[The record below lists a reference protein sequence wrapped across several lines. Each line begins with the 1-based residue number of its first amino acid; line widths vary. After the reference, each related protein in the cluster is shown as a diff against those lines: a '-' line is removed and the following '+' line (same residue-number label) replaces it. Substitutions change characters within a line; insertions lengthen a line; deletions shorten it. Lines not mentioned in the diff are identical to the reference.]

1 MIPFMIYL
9 YLCLCLF
16 PILFQ
21 YLFFFFRVSTFPL
34 GFPLTLSILLYPS
47 HAFPIWCCCN
57 LAYNLLIAIG
67 RTNSNSNN
75 LSPLELSISHS
86 RVPSHRFPHLSV
98 VCDPGLVSV
107 FHRFHKCLLLIPNS
121 VIIQSHTF
129 TPRSLLFPLTL
140 SRRHLMSEAPL
151 PYLPVWMLGCPE
163 SQIPNTNPPE
173 SRIPH
178 KIEGAYIIPTVSLPL
193 HIPILLNFY
202 AALRIYLCKIGNQ
215 TCRWASNAH

>member
-1 MIPFMIYL
+1 M
-9 YLCLCLF
+9 
-16 PILFQ
+16 
-21 YLFFFFRVSTFPL
+21 
-34 GFPLTLSILLYPS
+34 PS
-47 HAFPIWCCCN
+47 PIWCCCN

-121 VIIQSHTF
+121 VTIQSHTF

-140 SRRHLMSEAPL
+140 SRRHLMSETPPCMDARMPRISN
-151 PYLPVWMLGCPE
+151 
-163 SQIPNTNPPE
+163 SQYQPTRIQN
-173 SRIPH
+173 IPH

-215 TCRWASNAH
+215 TCRWASNAHWASHP